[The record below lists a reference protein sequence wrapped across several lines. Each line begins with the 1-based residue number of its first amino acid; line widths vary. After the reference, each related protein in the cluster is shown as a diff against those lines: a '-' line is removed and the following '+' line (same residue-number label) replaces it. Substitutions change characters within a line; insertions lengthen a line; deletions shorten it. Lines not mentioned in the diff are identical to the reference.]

1 MAHATTHAYD
11 YSPEE
16 ALRRIKAERASRS
29 WIAVILFTLSALAVA
44 GSFYFS
50 YRDVPAPASP
60 ANNAPGLLDP
70 YH

>member
-11 YSPEE
+11 YSPDE
-16 ALRRIKAERASRS
+16 ALLRIKSERSRRS
-29 WIAVILFTLSALAVA
+29 WLALVLFALSGGAIVA
-44 GSFYFS
+44 SFYFS

-60 ANNAPGLLDP
+60 ANNAPGLAD

>member
-16 ALRRIKAERASRS
+16 ALQRIKAERKTRS
-29 WIAVILFTLSALAVA
+29 WMAVILFALSAVAVA
-44 GSFYFS
+44 SSFYFS